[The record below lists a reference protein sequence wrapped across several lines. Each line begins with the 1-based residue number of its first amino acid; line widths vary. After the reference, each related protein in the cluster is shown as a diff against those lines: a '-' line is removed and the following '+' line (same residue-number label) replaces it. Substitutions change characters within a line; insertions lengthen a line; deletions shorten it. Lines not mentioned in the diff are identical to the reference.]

1 MALSKNEMG
10 WSHPDLN
17 ALAAF
22 IDQRLSE
29 ADRAAVI
36 THLAGCF
43 ECRTVVATH
52 ARGLGPTTVQ
62 ADQPAGRRS
71 RSGFRPAVWLPI
83 AATLTLAT
91 TATLMVV
98 WRIDRGTPAPAPIAT
113 ETARPAPGTAVP
125 APGTP
130 GPATATPSPVA
141 PETQSP
147 VRPPTPAPTAT
158 VPPGQPD
165 PLATRRNAVRVV
177 NGKTFRLVAGEWI
190 DAAYDPL
197 AALPVRDLVGPDAR
211 TDLLTRMPA
220 LAPYA
225 ALGATV
231 TVVHEGVVYRFR
243 R

>member
-10 WSHPDLN
+10 GSHPDLN

-29 ADRAAVI
+29 AERAAVS

-43 ECRTVVATH
+43 DCRAVLAGH
-52 ARGLGPTTVQ
+52 ARGQDSTPVQ
-62 ADQPAGRRS
+62 ADRPAGRGS
-71 RSGFRPAVWLPI
+71 RRGFRPAVWLPI
-83 AATLTLAT
+83 AATVTLAT
-91 TATLMVV
+91 TAALVV
-98 WRIDRGTPAPAPIAT
+98 WRLDRGAPAPAGRVPIVS
-113 ETARPAPGTAVP
+113 EPAQ
-125 APGTP
+125 
-130 GPATATPSPVA
+130 PATATPVPVV
-141 PETQSP
+141 PEAQGP
-147 VRPPTPAPTAT
+147 VRIPPPAPTVT

-190 DAAYDPL
+190 DAAYDPP
-197 AALPVRDLVGPDAR
+197 ALLPLRDLVGPDAR
-211 TDLLTRMPA
+211 TDVLTRIPA

-225 ALGATV
+225 ALGANV

>member
-10 WSHPDLN
+10 GSHPDLN

-29 ADRAAVI
+29 AERAAVV

-43 ECRTVVATH
+43 DCRAVVAAH
-52 ARGLGPTTVQ
+52 ARGLGSTPVQ

-71 RSGFRPAVWLPI
+71 RRGFRPAVWLPI

-91 TATLMVV
+91 TAALLVV
-98 WRIDRGTPAPAPIAT
+98 WRIDRGAPAPAGRVPIAS
-113 ETARPAPGTAVP
+113 EPARPVT
-125 APGTP
+125 GTP
-130 GPATATPSPVA
+130 VPVA
-141 PETQSP
+141 PGAQSP
-147 VRPPTPAPTAT
+147 VRLPPPAPTVT

-165 PLATRRNAVRVV
+165 PLATRRSAVRVV
-177 NGKTFRLVAGEWI
+177 NGKTFRLVAGDWI
-190 DAAYDPL
+190 DAAYDPPAL
-197 AALPVRDLVGPDAR
+197 LPVRDLAGPDAR
-211 TDLLTRMPA
+211 ADALARIPA

-225 ALGATV
+225 ALGANV